1 MEAARDHEVLEAGSL
16 EIRPTDRMA
25 VAAGRPLIL
34 SQRELDL
41 LVALARRPGRVV
53 TREELHAVVWG
64 GRYRRDDRSV
74 DVYVHKLRAKLE
86 DALPDWRFIHTH
98 FGLGYRFSA
107 EPSHPFHNA
116 TTNRQQDGAMQMD
129 AARRNA
135 TQDKEST

>member
-1 MEAARDHEVLEAGSL
+1 MEAAREHENLSAGSL
-16 EIRPTDRMA
+16 EIRPAHRLA
-25 VAAGRPLIL
+25 VAAGRPLTL

-74 DVYVHKLRAKLE
+74 DVYVHKLRSKLE
-86 DALPDWRFIHTH
+86 EALPDERFIHTH

-107 EPSHPFHNA
+107 EPSHPFHNP
-116 TTNRQQDGAMQMD
+116 TTNRQQDGAVSMT

-135 TQDKEST
+135 TQEEERT